1 MTDAATPDPLEWHGK
16 LWLSA
21 GGRQL
26 GGSDRIALLA
36 AIAEHG
42 SITAAAKAV
51 GMSYK
56 GAWDAVEAMN
66 NLAGTALVERLAG
79 GKGGGGTRLTERGGQ
94 LVAQFLHLE
103 EVHRRF
109 VEQLGRSQGADGL
122 RDVNLLQVMNMK
134 TSARNQFLGTV
145 ETLTRGAVNDEVVLR
160 IVGGQR
166 IVAVVTH
173 ESAASL
179 GLAPGV
185 QAFALVKASSVIVA
199 VAEEGAVQGTMQR
212 MKLSARNQ
220 LAGTIAR
227 VVPGAVNAEVAIA
240 LPGGG
245 TIAATVTRDSAEEL
259 ELAAGMPATALFKA
273 SSVIVGVV

>member
-1 MTDAATPDPLEWHGK
+1 MIESAQGGALELHGK
-16 LWLSA
+16 LWLAA

-36 AIAEHG
+36 AIATHG
-42 SITAAAKAV
+42 SITQAAKAV

-66 NLAGTALVERLAG
+66 NLAGAPLVERLAG
-79 GKGGGGTRLTERGGQ
+79 GKGGGGTRLTERGVQ
-94 LVAQFLHLE
+94 LVAQFRRME
-103 EVHRRF
+103 EIHRRF
-109 VEQLGRSQGADGL
+109 VEQLARQQGADGVPGI
-122 RDVNLLQVMNMK
+122 DDINLLQVLNMK

-145 ETLTRGAVNDEVVLR
+145 ETVTRGAVNDEVVLS

-173 ESAASL
+173 ESAESL
-179 GLAPGV
+179 GLVPGAR
-185 QAFALVKASSVIVA
+185 AFALVKASSVIVA
-199 VAEEGAVQGTMQR
+199 VAAEGVR
-212 MKLSARNQ
+212 LSARNQ
-220 LAGTIAR
+220 LAGTVAR
-227 VVPGAVNAEVAIA
+227 VVPGAVNAEVTIA

-245 TIAATVTRDSAEEL
+245 TIAATVTQGSAAML

-273 SSVIVGVV
+273 SSVIVGVPG

>member
-1 MTDAATPDPLEWHGK
+1 MTEPAQGGALELHGK
-16 LWLSA
+16 LWLAA

-26 GGSDRIALLA
+26 GGADRIALLA
-36 AIAEHG
+36 AIATHG
-42 SITAAAKAV
+42 SITQAAKAV

-66 NLAGTALVERLAG
+66 NLAGAPLVERLTG
-79 GKGGGGTRLTERGGQ
+79 GKGGGGTRLTGRGAQ
-94 LVAQFLHLE
+94 LVAQFRRME
-103 EVHRRF
+103 ELHRRF
-109 VEQLGRSQGADGL
+109 VEQLGRQQEAESLPDIH
-122 RDVNLLQVMNMK
+122 DINLLQVLNMK

-145 ETLTRGAVNDEVVLR
+145 ETVTRGSVNDEVVLA

-173 ESAASL
+173 ESAESL
-179 GLAPGV
+179 GLVPGA

-199 VAEEGAVQGTMQR
+199 VAAEGAR
-212 MKLSARNQ
+212 LSARNQ
-220 LAGTIAR
+220 LAGTVAR
-227 VVPGAVNAEVAIA
+227 VVPGAVNAEVTIA

-245 TIAATVTRDSAEEL
+245 TIAATVTRDSAEML

-273 SSVIVGVV
+273 SSVIVGMPG